1 MKFKRKQV
9 EVQAVQFVDGRYGE
23 AIDFCP
29 QLDVR
34 FAFASAGR
42 NEPMGRAIDAASIG
56 QLTVTS
62 GDWIV
67 KEENGSFGVCD
78 NATFEKEFEAV

>member
-1 MKFKRKQV
+1 
-9 EVQAVQFVDGRYGE
+9 
-23 AIDFCP
+23 
-29 QLDVR
+29 
-34 FAFASAGR
+34 
-42 NEPMGRAIDAASIG
+42 
-56 QLTVTS
+56 VTS